1 MRVLFMSNIPSPY
14 RVAFFNELGKKCDLT
29 VAFEGRSATDRDE
42 KWKADH
48 ANNFL
53 PMYLKGVRAT
63 SDSFFCPGIIK
74 ILKQPWDKIIIG
86 VYSTPTSMLAIE
98 YLRYKKKKFY
108 IEADGGLIKADRR
121 LVYLIKKHFIS
132 AASGWFSSGQMTT
145 DYLVHYGARRES
157 CFWYP
162 FSSVGE
168 SDIHC
173 KNKRETKEKKV
184 LYVGQLIP
192 RKGIDILLKA
202 ATYLDENIIIQ
213 IVGGRPSDEYLN
225 MVNPDVGAKVE
236 FVDFM
241 GKDQLKEYYDAA
253 DVFVLPTRED
263 IWGLVINEAMA
274 HGLPIITTDR
284 CVAGSELVENGV
296 NGYIIPVNDAKT
308 LAQKILYILDHD
320 EERVLMSRNNLNK
333 SRIYTI
339 EEMAKRHMDVIES
352 ILE

>member
-1 MRVLFMSNIPSPY
+1 MRVLFMSNVPSPY

-29 VAFEGRSATDRDE
+29 VTFEGHTATDRDE
-42 KWKADH
+42 KWKAERV
-48 ANNFL
+48 NNFQAI
-53 PMYLKGVRAT
+53 YLKGVRVT
-63 SDSFFCPGIIK
+63 SDSFFCPGIIR

-98 YLRYKKKKFY
+98 YLRCKKRKFY
-108 IEADGGLIKADRR
+108 IEADGGFIKKDRR

-132 AASGWFSSGQMTT
+132 AASGWFSSGPMTT
-145 DYLVHYGARRES
+145 DYLVHYGARREA

-173 KNKRETKEKKV
+173 KNKRDTKEKTV

-192 RKGIDILLKA
+192 RKGIDILLKTA
-202 ATYLDENIIIQ
+202 SYLDANIIIQ
-213 IVGGRPSDEYLN
+213 IVGGKPSDEYLN

-274 HGLPIITTDR
+274 CGLPIITTDR

-296 NGYIIPVNDAKT
+296 NGYVISVGDDRELAKR
-308 LAQKILYILDHD
+308 IMEIVCD
-320 EERVLMSRNNLNK
+320 EEKKQNFGQASLKKIRN
-333 SRIYTI
+333 YTI
-339 EEMAKRHMDVIES
+339 EKMAERHIEL
-352 ILE
+352 LEETGV